1 MSRKYLKVFLV
12 VRALD
17 SGLSSICSL
26 FKDCT
31 VFKLWLITFEL
42 PTLVVTAFEISDS
55 VHLKMCTIFVI
66 KELKNYFQFN
76 EKCIHA
82 HNR

>member
-1 MSRKYLKVFLV
+1 MSELLIADFLVFVRYLKTAPYLNF
-12 VRALD
+12 
-17 SGLSSICSL
+17 GLLLLSYL
-26 FKDCT
+26 P
-31 VFKLWLITFEL
+31 V
-42 PTLVVTAFEISDS
+42 PTLVVAAFEISDS

-76 EKCIHA
+76 EKCIHV